1 MRKSSIHPQRTGRLA
16 GSLWALAASGA
27 LVLAGCAAQAAPL
40 GSAPG
45 VTSAQHDAAVLNTAA
60 RLHPVAFLDRI
71 GWGASAAQLQEL
83 SRVGATRF
91 LDAQLRP
98 DPGPVLPAEVRQQIA
113 ALQCTQ
119 PLNQLIPPLVR
130 QMQAI
135 QQARHEGQAIN
146 AQQAQAA
153 LQALNQRKNQL
164 TQEAMTQQL
173 LLAVYAPNQ
182 LQQRLTW
189 FWLNHFNVFRGGNIG
204 PMMADYTQHV
214 IAPRAL
220 GPFRDLL
227 QATMFSPQM
236 LLYLNNAQNARGHV
250 NENYA
255 REVMELHTLGVGGG
269 YTQTDVTNLARAL
282 TGLGVDLGERPVHV
296 RPALRNE
303 LWQHGLVV
311 FNPARHDPDPKVVL
325 GHVLQG
331 RGLEE
336 IEQVITL
343 LADDPATARHVSME
357 LAQYF
362 VGDRPDPA
370 MVNAMVQTWARTRGN
385 MAAVMRTMLT
395 SPQFAASLSA
405 PQFKDPMRYVV
416 SAARASF
423 SGRIITNTQ
432 PLIGMLYRLGE
443 PLYGRQTPDGFAL
456 SGATWDSPG
465 QLTTRFEVAQQ
476 IGAGA
481 PALFGPPPPFLRTRS
496 VADPANAAGTIGEPG
511 SAMAGAGAM
520 LTQGAAQRSVPPK
533 LPRRPPPD
541 LARST
546 VFLAAEPDLG
556 RSTLEAL
563 AQTNQRMRWN
573 ALWLSSPEF
582 MND

>member
-1 MRKSSIHPQRTGRLA
+1 MTPSPIHPRTIGRRVC
-16 GSLWALAASGA
+16 SLWALAITGV
-27 LVLAGCAAQAAPL
+27 LVLTGCAAQATPL
-40 GSAPG
+40 GPAASVAS
-45 VTSAQHDAAVLNTAA
+45 TQADAAALNAAA
-60 RLHPVAFLDRI
+60 RLHPVTFLDRV
-71 GWGASAAQLQEL
+71 GWGASAPQLRAL

-91 LDAQLRP
+91 LDEQLRP
-98 DPGPVLPAEVRQQIA
+98 DPDPALPAEVRQQIV

-119 PLNQLIPPLVR
+119 PLSAFMPPLVR

-135 QQARHEGQAIN
+135 QQARREGQGIS
-146 AQQAQAA
+146 AQQAQAE

-173 LLAVYAPNQ
+173 LLAMYAPNQ

-204 PMMADYTQHV
+204 PMMADYTQRV
-214 IAPRAL
+214 IAPRVL
-220 GPFRDLL
+220 GSFRDLL

-255 REVMELHTLGVGGG
+255 REVMELHTLGVGSG

-311 FNPARHDPDPKVVL
+311 FNPARHDPDPKIVL

-343 LADDPATARHVSME
+343 LANDPATARHVSLE

-362 VGDRPDPA
+362 VADHPDTA
-370 MVNAMVQTWARTRGN
+370 MVNAMVQTWGRTRGN
-385 MAAVMRTMLT
+385 MAAVVRTMLT

-405 PQFKDPMRYVV
+405 PQFKDPMRYVL

-423 SGRIITNTQ
+423 SGRIITNPE
-432 PLIGMLYRLGE
+432 PLIGMLYRLSE
-443 PLYGRQTPDGFAL
+443 PLYGRQTPDGYAL
-456 SGATWDSPG
+456 SGGVWDSPG

-481 PALFGPPPPFLRTRS
+481 PALFGPPPPFLR
-496 VADPANAAGTIGEPG
+496 AQAAIDRAATTGAMGEPG
-511 SAMAGAGAM
+511 SAMPAAVAT
-520 LTQGAAQRSVPPK
+520 LAQGAAPHDVPPK
-533 LPRRPPPD
+533 PPRRPPPD

-546 VFLAAEPDLG
+546 VFVAAEPDLG
-556 RSTLEAL
+556 RATLEAL
-563 AQTNQRMRWN
+563 AQRHQPMRWN